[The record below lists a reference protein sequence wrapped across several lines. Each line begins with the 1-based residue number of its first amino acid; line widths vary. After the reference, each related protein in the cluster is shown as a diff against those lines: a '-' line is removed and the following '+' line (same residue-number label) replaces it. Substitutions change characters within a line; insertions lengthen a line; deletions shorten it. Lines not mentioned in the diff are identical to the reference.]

1 MTAIKL
7 GGAEKWGQAFADAT
21 TRRQLAFQA
30 FIIGLMVPG
39 GDDDDGSISID
50 PVVVS
55 SCIFMEDERSETQVE
70 SILEKV
76 SYTLLYSITSYD
88 ALTHSHLFSFIL

>member
-1 MTAIKL
+1 MVAIKL
-7 GGAEKWGQAFADAT
+7 GRAEKWGQAFADAT

-30 FIIGLMVPG
+30 FLIGLMVPG
-39 GDDDDGSISID
+39 AEDGEPKID

-70 SILEKV
+70 SIVEKV
-76 SYTLLYSITSYD
+76 RRNVYPHRVYTSYNSLSYVS
-88 ALTHSHLFSFIL
+88 A

>member
-30 FIIGLMVPG
+30 FIIGLMVPEG
-39 GDDDDGSISID
+39 DDGSVSID

-70 SILEKV
+70 SIVEKV
-76 SYTLLYSITSYD
+76 SYTCCAVLRRD

>member
-39 GDDDDGSISID
+39 GDDGSVSID

-70 SILEKV
+70 SIVEKV
-76 SYTLLYSITSYD
+76 SYTCCAVLRRD